1 MGKNGASII
10 SAELLQNIKQF
21 SRLRWEQNPIQELRS
36 SECELLG
43 LLYINLGNGTKAI
56 PASGISNQLHITPA
70 AVTHL
75 LNPLENAGY
84 IHRHKDPS
92 DRRYVL
98 ISLSIKGKRAA
109 ETMILDAQ
117 EKLTE
122 LVSHLGEDDS
132 RTLNRIMSNLI
143 DYISANPMGS

>member
-1 MGKNGASII
+1 MGNNGASDI

-21 SRLRWEQNPIQELRS
+21 SRLRWEQNPIQDLRS

-43 LLYINLGNGTKAI
+43 LLYFNLVNGAKAN
-56 PASGISNQLHITPA
+56 PASKLSNQLHITPA

-75 LNPLENAGY
+75 LNPLETAGY
-84 IHRHKDPS
+84 INRQKDPT

-98 ISLSIKGKRAA
+98 ISLSVKGQQVA
-109 ETMILDAQ
+109 ETMILDSQ
-117 EKLTE
+117 EKLSE

-132 RTLNRIMSNLI
+132 KTLNRIMSNLI
-143 DYISANPMGS
+143 DYISVNPLGS

>member
-1 MGKNGASII
+1 MGNNGSSKI

-21 SRLRWEQNPIQELRS
+21 SRLRWEQNPIHDLRS

-43 LLYINLGNGTKAI
+43 LLYINLSNGTQAI
-56 PASGISNQLHITPA
+56 PASELSNQLHITPA

-84 IHRHKDPS
+84 IYRHKDPT

-98 ISLSIKGKRAA
+98 INLSNKGKRAA
-109 ETMILDAQ
+109 KTMILDSQ
-117 EKLTE
+117 EKLNE
-122 LVSHLGEDDS
+122 ILLKPIQQVKVPSS
-132 RTLNRIMSNLI
+132 
-143 DYISANPMGS
+143 P